1 MLDHVVAG
9 SRPVGSQIQSPP
21 HRLDMT
27 EILLKMAK
35 NNHSRNLNL
44 GYLAKN
50 WRIYNKFRCV

>member
-9 SRPVGSQIQSPP
+9 SRPVESQILSPP

-50 WRIYNKFRCV
+50 WRTYNKFRCV